1 MITYLDN
8 IIAEYAGKALK
19 TLPESVVSFR
29 KLFRPRLNLQLLQY
43 SEDQLE
49 KRVNL
54 KTETDKL
61 YKELDPILQEVQHM
75 IPAVHDFT
83 LKEPELRLINQELA
97 SFVHEH
103 FHYLLSSRI
112 GIFHFGLYVKSEQ
125 SGKEQI
131 IALATFSH
139 NDLTHLYGLLPEDI
153 TPDQVLVL
161 SRFITF
167 DWAPFNTASFMLSK
181 ISEWFRN
188 HQPDV
193 QMVLSY
199 LDPNAG
205 YTGGIYRAINA
216 RLFGLEQKAR
226 YLYLDRRYVSDR
238 AMIALYGTADYSI
251 LKQKLGLKIQKSK
264 AELFPLKIF
273 CWFPNEALHRRYQ
286 SDFNHII
293 LPLKTLVG

>member
-1 MITYLDN
+1 MITSLDN

-43 SEDQLE
+43 SQDQLE
-49 KRVNL
+49 EKVNL
-54 KTETDKL
+54 NAETDKL
-61 YKELDPILQEVQHM
+61 YRELDPILREGQHL
-75 IPAVHDFT
+75 IPVVHDFN

-97 SFVHEH
+97 SFVHGH
-103 FHYLLSSRI
+103 FHYLLSPRV
-112 GIFHFGLYVKSEQ
+112 GLHFGLYAKSEQ
-125 SGKEQI
+125 TGKEQI
-131 IALATFSH
+131 IALATFSI
-139 NDLTHLYGLLPEDI
+139 NDLTHLYGLLPEDV
-153 TPDQVLVL
+153 TPNQILIL

-167 DWAPFNTASFMLSK
+167 DWAPFNTASYMLSQT
-181 ISEWFRN
+181 SEWFRN
-188 HQPDV
+188 NQPDV

-216 RLFGLEQKAR
+216 RLFGLEQKKR
-226 YLYLDRRYVSDR
+226 YLYLDRQYVSDR

-273 CWFPNEALHRRYQ
+273 CWFPNEALHRKYQ
-286 SDFNHII
+286 SDFNYII
-293 LPLKTLVG
+293 VPLKTLVG